1 MRWDP
6 KEKKIIAGAV
16 GDQYLS
22 REFVGF
28 FVICMI
34 FNIRIDQNKGKK

>member
-1 MRWDP
+1 MRRDP

-28 FVICMI
+28 VICMI
-34 FNIRIDQNKGKK
+34 FDIRIDQNKGKK